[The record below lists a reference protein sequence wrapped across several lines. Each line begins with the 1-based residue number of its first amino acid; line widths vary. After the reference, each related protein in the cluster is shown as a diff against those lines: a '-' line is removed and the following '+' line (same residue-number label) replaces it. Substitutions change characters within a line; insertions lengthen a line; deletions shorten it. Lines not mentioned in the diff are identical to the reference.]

1 MRTLAGILCFVALLG
16 QSAFGGTHDYLKKSH
31 DWFGSD
37 EAARVAENIISW
49 QAEAGGWPKNKD
61 VTAKPYDGDTDE
73 LRATFDN
80 KATTDEMRF
89 LARIYSETGD
99 EAYLDAFERGFEFIL
114 ESQYKTGGWPQRY
127 PAGNQYH
134 RHITFNDG
142 AMVRILFFLQEVLED
157 EDDDYDFLDRRDI
170 KHVQQAFDA
179 GIECI
184 LKCQVEVDGELTVWC
199 AQHDEKNYEPR
210 PARSFELTSLSGSE
224 SVGIV
229 RFLMSLDRPSDEV
242 VESVEAAVAWFEK
255 VQINGIRIEKQN
267 GNKVVVEDDDAPPL
281 WARFYEIGTN
291 RPFFSGRDGIKK
303 YDIAEIEAE
312 RRNGYAWY
320 GNWPRRLIEDEFPD
334 WD

>member
-1 MRTLAGILCFVALLG
+1 MRTRTTVLFLLALLG
-16 QSAFGGTHDYLKKSH
+16 QSALGNTRDYLKKDH
-31 DWFGSD
+31 NWFDSD
-37 EAARVAENIISW
+37 EAAEVAANILSW
-49 QAEAGGWPKNKD
+49 QADAGGWPKNKD
-61 VTAKPYDGDTDE
+61 VSAAPHDGDTDD

-80 KATTDEMRF
+80 SATTDEMRF
-89 LARIYSETGD
+89 LARIYNETKED
-99 EAYLDAFERGFEFIL
+99 DYLDAFERGFKFIL
-114 ESQYKTGGWPQRY
+114 ESQYKTGGWPQRF

-142 AMVRILFFLQEVLED
+142 AMVRILIFLQEIIED
-157 EDDDYDFLDRRDI
+157 EDGVYDFLDRRDI

-184 LKCQVEVDGELTVWC
+184 LECQIEVDGVLTAWC
-199 AQHDEKNYEPR
+199 AQHDEETYEPR
-210 PARSFELTSLSGSE
+210 PARSFELVGISGSE

-242 VESVEAAVAWFEK
+242 VAAVEAAVAWFET

-267 GNKVVVEDDDAPPL
+267 GNKVVVDDDDAPPL

-291 RPFFSGRDGIKK
+291 RPFFCGRDGIKK
-303 YDIAEIEAE
+303 YDIAEIESE

-320 GNWPRRLIEDEFPD
+320 GNWPQRLIENEFPD